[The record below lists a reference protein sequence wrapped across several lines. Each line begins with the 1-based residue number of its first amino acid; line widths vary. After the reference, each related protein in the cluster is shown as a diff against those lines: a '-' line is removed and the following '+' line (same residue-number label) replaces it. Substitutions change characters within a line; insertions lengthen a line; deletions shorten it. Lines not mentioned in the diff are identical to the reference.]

1 MPGLKNRLIFRKSG
15 GFLNSEGFLQG
26 QPPARYRKEPKQ
38 MAFFRHRIGYFYKN
52 V

>member
-15 GFLNSEGFLQG
+15 GFLNSEGFLQRAAPG
-26 QPPARYRKEPKQ
+26 PIQERAETDDI
-38 MAFFRHRIGYFYKN
+38 FRHRIGNFYKN